1 MKAAPFDYLAP
12 DTVDET
18 VALLGDYG
26 EDARTLAGGQS
37 LIPMLAMRMVRPSL
51 LVDLA
56 GAAGLDTITAED
68 GGLAIGP
75 MVRQRT
81 AERSPLVQERSPLLA
96 QALPLVGHPAI
107 RSRGTIGGSLA
118 HAAPAAELPAVA
130 VALDAIFVTRSAGR
144 GVRILR
150 AAEFF
155 TGWFSTALAADEL
168 LIEIRIPAPAA
179 GTGVAFEEVSR
190 RYGDTAI
197 VGVAVT
203 LRVHHEMVVD
213 ARIVVTG
220 VSDIPV
226 RSPKAEEVLQG
237 VSPCD
242 RAFSEASDCLRAELK
257 PPSDL
262 HASSDYRRHVTALL
276 VKRALRAAAT
286 HAGGEPWG

>member
-12 DTVDET
+12 DTVDEA
-18 VALLGDYG
+18 VVLLGGYG
-26 EDARTLAGGQS
+26 EDARALAGGQS
-37 LIPMLAMRMVRPSL
+37 LIPMLAMRMVRPSI

-56 GAAGLDTITAED
+56 GAAGLDTITATD
-68 GGLAIGP
+68 SGLAIGP
-75 MVRQRT
+75 MVRQQT
-81 AERSPLVQERSPLLA
+81 AERSPIVQQRSPLLA
-96 QALPLVGHPAI
+96 QTLPLVGHAAI

-130 VALDAIFVTRSAGR
+130 VALGTIFVARSAAR
-144 GVRILR
+144 GLRILS

-168 LIEIRIPAPAA
+168 LIEVRIPIPAA

-203 LRVHHEMVVD
+203 LRVHYEMIVD

-226 RSPKAEEVLQG
+226 RFPKAEQVLQG
-237 VSPCD
+237 MSPCD
-242 RAFSEASDCLRAELK
+242 YAFSEASDCMRAELK

-262 HASSDYRRHVTALL
+262 QASSDYRRHVTALL
-276 VKRALRAAAT
+276 VKRALRAAA
-286 HAGGEPWG
+286 AQVGGEPCE